1 MKFEIIY
8 EPIPVIIIR
17 DLFSNEVNKKILAE
31 SISNEKEFSYAVTGG
46 GDKEKVSEFRTNLV
60 AFYDNMYDDRTKSI
74 LLESIDGLFSNNDE
88 FKETM
93 ASAPYPINEFAHT
106 NYHETQVS
114 RYGDQGQK
122 YNYHI
127 DAFDSKTRRVTMVYY
142 FNEEPKPYTGGILSV
157 TRSPIYKGNPID
169 KTQKVID
176 IEPENNMA
184 IIFGSHVP
192 HRVSPTT
199 SPSDFNKGRFS
210 VNCWIGFR

>member
-8 EPIPVIIIR
+8 EPTPIIIIR
-17 DLFSNEVNKKILAE
+17 DLFSSEVNKQILAE
-31 SISNEKEFSYAVTGG
+31 SISNEKEFLPSVTGG
-46 GDKEKVSEFRTNLV
+46 GDKEKTSEFRTNFV
-60 AFYDNMYDDRTKSI
+60 AFYDNIYDDRTKSI

-88 FKETM
+88 FKEVM
-93 ASAPYPINEFAHT
+93 ASAPHPINEFSNT

-114 RYGDQGQK
+114 RYGDKGQE
-122 YNYHI
+122 YRFHI
-127 DAFDSKTRRVTMVYY
+127 DAFNSKTRRVTMVYY

-157 TRSPIYKGNPID
+157 TRSPIYDGNPID
-169 KTQKVID
+169 ETQKVID

-184 IIFGSHVP
+184 IIFGSQIP

-199 SPSDFNKGRFS
+199 SSSDFNKGRFS

>member
-1 MKFEIIY
+1 MKFSFKY

-17 DLFSNEVNKKILAE
+17 DLFSSEVNKKILAE
-31 SISNEKEFSYAVTGG
+31 SLSNEEEFSHGVTGG
-46 GDKEKVSEFRTNLV
+46 KEKTSEFRTNLV
-60 AFYDNMYDDRTKSI
+60 AFYDNMYETDRKKSI

-88 FKETM
+88 FKEVM

-114 RYGDQGQK
+114 RYGDKGQEYK
-122 YNYHI
+122 FHI
-127 DAFDSKTRRVTMVYY
+127 DAFNSNTRRVTMVYY
-142 FNEEPKPYTGGILSV
+142 FNEEPKPYTGGTLSV
-157 TRSPIYKGNPID
+157 TRSPIYGGNPID
-169 KTQKVID
+169 ETQQVID